1 MKVGLGKNWN
11 PIEIVGSKKLGLV
24 CDIKQGVRVLYVPN
38 DALPK
43 LIAAL
48 QKIEKKVNA

>member
-1 MKVGLGKNWN
+1 MKVGLGKNWRAV
-11 PIEIVGSKKLGLV
+11 EIVASAKHA
-24 CDIKQGVRVLYVPN
+24 CEIKQGIRVLYVPN